1 MFPSS
6 GRQEEQSAEIIIQNS
21 NYLTSKQII
30 CTILL
35 IAVDSCC
42 GNLHQIQQG
51 MKWIVLVVLSLLL
64 DPG

>member
-1 MFPSS
+1 MIPSS
-6 GRQEEQSAEIIIQNS
+6 GRQEEQSAEIFKIV
-21 NYLTSKQII
+21 TAKQLI
-30 CTILL
+30 CTI
-35 IAVDSCC
+35 IVVVSC